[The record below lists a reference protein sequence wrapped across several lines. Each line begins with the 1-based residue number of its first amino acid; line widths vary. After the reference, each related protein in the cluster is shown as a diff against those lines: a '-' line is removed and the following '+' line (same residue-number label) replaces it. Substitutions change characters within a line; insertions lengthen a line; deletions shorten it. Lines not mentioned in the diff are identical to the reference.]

1 MEMNLLLIL
10 QELTPEI
17 LDGNFVDMMMRFG
30 LNLLATIFVII
41 FVYFRATGKR
51 SYVFTYIL
59 ISTTIFF
66 LCFLL
71 GSIDLQLG
79 FALGLFAIFGIIRYR
94 TDTIPIREMTYLFL
108 VITLAVI
115 NALASKEFNVSE
127 IIFTNLM
134 LMVTTWVMETVWM
147 KRHLAR
153 RSIIFDRMDLILP
166 TKNQELIQNIKERTG
181 IDVVRYKVGQID
193 LSKKTVRLTIF
204 YKEETSPNVLS
215 DPEMSDKSFDRD

>member
-1 MEMNLLLIL
+1 MDLLLNS
-10 QELTPEI
+10 QEITTEI
-17 LDGNFVDMMMRFG
+17 LGGNFFDLILRFG

-108 VITLAVI
+108 VITLSVI
-115 NALASKEFNVSE
+115 NALASREVS
-127 IIFTNLM
+127 ISAILFTNSCLM
-134 LMVTTWVMETVWM
+134 ATTWVMEKVWM

-153 RSIIFDRMDLILP
+153 RSLIFDRMDLIHP
-166 TKNQELIQNIKERTG
+166 TKKMELIQNVFERTG
-181 IDVVRYKVGQID
+181 IVVVKFKVGQID
-193 LSKKTVRLTIF
+193 LSKKSVRLTIF
-204 YKEETSPNVLS
+204 YKEDETPNVLS
-215 DPEMSDKSFDRD
+215 DPEMSDKSFD

>member
-1 MEMNLLLIL
+1 MDILLNS
-10 QELTPEI
+10 PEI
-17 LDGNFVDMMMRFG
+17 STEMLGGNFLDLMLRFG
-30 LNLLATIFVII
+30 LNLFATIFVII

-108 VITLAVI
+108 VITLSVI
-115 NALASKEFNVSE
+115 NALASREVS
-127 IIFTNLM
+127 ISAILFTNSCLM
-134 LMVTTWVMETVWM
+134 ATTWVMETVWM

-153 RSIIFDRMDLILP
+153 RSLIFDRMDLIHP
-166 TKNQELIQNIKERTG
+166 SKKQELIDNVMERTG
-181 IDVVRYKVGQID
+181 IEVVKFKVGQID
-193 LSKKTVRLTIF
+193 LSKMNVRLTIF
-204 YKEETSPNVLS
+204 YKEETTPNVLS
-215 DPEMSDKSFDRD
+215 DPEMSDKSFDQD

>member
-1 MEMNLLLIL
+1 MDPFLNL
-10 QELTPEI
+10 QEISTEMLGGSFFD
-17 LDGNFVDMMMRFG
+17 LMLRFG

-108 VITLAVI
+108 VITLSVI
-115 NALASKEFNVSE
+115 NALASREVS
-127 IIFTNLM
+127 ISAILFTNSCLM
-134 LMVTTWVMETVWM
+134 ATTWVMETVWM

-153 RSIIFDRMDLILP
+153 RSLIFDRMDLIHP
-166 TKNQELIQNIKERTG
+166 TKKNELIENIFERTG
-181 IDVVRYKVGQID
+181 IVVVKFKVGQID
-193 LSKKTVRLTIF
+193 LSKKNVRLTIF
-204 YKEETSPNVLS
+204 YKEDVTPNVLS
-215 DPEMSDKSFDRD
+215 DPEMSDKSFDRE

>member
-1 MEMNLLLIL
+1 MDLLLNS
-10 QELTPEI
+10 PEI
-17 LDGNFVDMMMRFG
+17 NTEILGGNFLDLMLRFG

-41 FVYFRATGKR
+41 FVYFRATRKR

-108 VITLAVI
+108 VITLSVI
-115 NALASKEFNVSE
+115 NALASREVS
-127 IIFTNLM
+127 ISAILFTNSCLM
-134 LMVTTWVMETVWM
+134 ATTWVMETVWM

-153 RSIIFDRMDLILP
+153 RSLIFDRMDLIHP
-166 TKNQELIQNIKERTG
+166 TKKEELIENIFERTG
-181 IDVVRYKVGQID
+181 IEVVRFKVGQID
-193 LSKKTVRLTIF
+193 LSKRSVRLTIF
-204 YKEETSPNVLS
+204 YKEDVTPNILS
-215 DPEMSDKSFDRD
+215 DPEMSDKSFDRE

>member
-1 MEMNLLLIL
+1 MDLLLNS
-10 QELTPEI
+10 PEI
-17 LDGNFVDMMMRFG
+17 STEMLGGNFLDLMLRFG

-108 VITLAVI
+108 VITLSVI
-115 NALASKEFNVSE
+115 NALASREVS
-127 IIFTNLM
+127 ISAILFTNSCLM
-134 LMVTTWVMETVWM
+134 ATTWVMETVWM

-153 RSIIFDRMDLILP
+153 RSLIFDRMDLIHP
-166 TKNQELIQNIKERTG
+166 SKKQELIDDIMERTG
-181 IDVVRYKVGQID
+181 IEVVKFKVGQID
-193 LSKKTVRLTIF
+193 LSKMNVRLTIF
-204 YKEETSPNVLS
+204 YKEETTPNVLS
-215 DPEMSDKSFDRD
+215 DPEMSDKSFDQD

>member
-1 MEMNLLLIL
+1 MNLLLIL

>member
-1 MEMNLLLIL
+1 MDLLLNS
-10 QELTPEI
+10 PEI
-17 LDGNFVDMMMRFG
+17 STEMLGGNFLDLMLRFG

-108 VITLAVI
+108 VITLSVI
-115 NALASKEFNVSE
+115 NALASREVS
-127 IIFTNLM
+127 ISAILFTNLS
-134 LMVTTWVMETVWM
+134 LMVTTWVMEKVWM

-153 RSIIFDRMDLILP
+153 RSLIFDRIDLIHP
-166 TKNQELIQNIKERTG
+166 TKKKELINNILERTG
-181 IDVVRYKVGQID
+181 IVVVKFKVGQID
-193 LSKKTVRLTIF
+193 LSKKSVRLTIF
-204 YKEETSPNVLS
+204 YKEDVTPNILS
-215 DPEMSDKSFDRD
+215 DPEMSDKNYDQE

>member
-1 MEMNLLLIL
+1 MDLLLNS
-10 QELTPEI
+10 PEI
-17 LDGNFVDMMMRFG
+17 SSEILGGNFLDLMLRFG

-108 VITLAVI
+108 VITLSVI
-115 NALASKEFNVSE
+115 NALASREVS
-127 IIFTNLM
+127 ISAILFTNLC
-134 LMVTTWVMETVWM
+134 LMATTWIMEKVWM

-153 RSIIFDRMDLILP
+153 RSLIFDRMDLIHP
-166 TKNQELIQNIKERTG
+166 TKKKELIENILERTG
-181 IDVVRYKVGQID
+181 IEVVRFKVGQID
-193 LSKKTVRLTIF
+193 LSKRSVRLTIF
-204 YKEETSPNVLS
+204 YKEDSTPNVLS
-215 DPEMSDKSFDRD
+215 DPEMSDKSFDQD

>member
-1 MEMNLLLIL
+1 MDLLLNS
-10 QELTPEI
+10 PEI
-17 LDGNFVDMMMRFG
+17 STEMLGGNFLDLMLRFG

-108 VITLAVI
+108 VITLSVI
-115 NALASKEFNVSE
+115 NALASREVS
-127 IIFTNLM
+127 ISAILFTNVCLM
-134 LMVTTWVMETVWM
+134 ATTWIMETVWM

-153 RSIIFDRMDLILP
+153 RSLIFDRMDLIHP
-166 TKNQELIQNIKERTG
+166 SKKKELIENIFERTG
-181 IDVVRYKVGQID
+181 IEVVRFKVGQID
-193 LSKKTVRLTIF
+193 LSKRSVRLTIF
-204 YKEETSPNVLS
+204 YKEDVTPNILS
-215 DPEMSDKSFDRD
+215 DPEMSDKSFDRE

>member
-1 MEMNLLLIL
+1 MDILLNSPELSTEMLGGSFI
-10 QELTPEI
+10 
-17 LDGNFVDMMMRFG
+17 DMMLRFG

-41 FVYFRATGKR
+41 FVYFKATGKR

-108 VITLAVI
+108 VITLSVI
-115 NALASKEFNVSE
+115 NALASREVS
-127 IIFTNLM
+127 ISAILFTNLS
-134 LMVTTWVMETVWM
+134 LMVTTWVMEKVWM

-153 RSIIFDRMDLILP
+153 RSLIFDRIDLIHP
-166 TKNQELIQNIKERTG
+166 TKKKELINNILERTG
-181 IDVVRYKVGQID
+181 IVVVKFKVGQID
-193 LSKKTVRLTIF
+193 LSKKSVRLTIF
-204 YKEETSPNVLS
+204 YKEDVTPNILS
-215 DPEMSDKSFDRD
+215 DPEMSDKNYDQE

>member
-1 MEMNLLLIL
+1 MDLLLNS
-10 QELTPEI
+10 PEI
-17 LDGNFVDMMMRFG
+17 STEMLGGGFIDLLIRFG

-108 VITLAVI
+108 VITLSVI
-115 NALASKEFNVSE
+115 NALASREVS
-127 IIFTNLM
+127 IVSILFTNFCLM
-134 LMVTTWVMETVWM
+134 ATTWVMETVWM

-153 RSIIFDRMDLILP
+153 RSLIFDRMDLIHP
-166 TKNQELIQNIKERTG
+166 TKKQELIENVFERTG
-181 IDVVRYKVGQID
+181 IVVVKFKVGQID
-193 LSKKTVRLTIF
+193 LSKKSVRLTIF
-204 YKEETSPNVLS
+204 YKEGATPNVLS
-215 DPEMSDKSFDRD
+215 DPEMSDKSFDRE

>member
-1 MEMNLLLIL
+1 MVLLLNSQEISAKMLGGSFFDLML
-10 QELTPEI
+10 Q
-17 LDGNFVDMMMRFG
+17 FG
-30 LNLLATIFVII
+30 LNLLATVFVII
-41 FVYFRATGKR
+41 VVYFRATGKR

-108 VITLAVI
+108 VITLSVI
-115 NALASKEFNVSE
+115 NALVSRKVSLSA
-127 IIFTNLM
+127 ILFTNGILM
-134 LMVTTWVMETVWM
+134 ATTWIMEKVWM

-153 RSIIFDRMDLILP
+153 RSLIYDRMDLIHP
-166 TKNQELIQNIKERTG
+166 AKKQELLEDIFERTG
-181 IDVVRYKVGQID
+181 IKVVKFKMVLID
-193 LSKKTVRLTIF
+193 LSKSSARLTIF
-204 YKEETSPNVLS
+204 YREDATLNIFS
-215 DPEMSDKSFDRD
+215 DFEMGDKNFDSE

>member
-1 MEMNLLLIL
+1 MDLLLNSL
-10 QELTPEI
+10 EI
-17 LDGNFVDMMMRFG
+17 STEMLGGGFIDLLMRFG

-108 VITLAVI
+108 VITLSVI
-115 NALASKEFNVSE
+115 NALASREVS
-127 IIFTNLM
+127 ISAILFTNSCLM
-134 LMVTTWVMETVWM
+134 ATTWVMETVWM

-153 RSIIFDRMDLILP
+153 RSLIFDRMDLIHP
-166 TKNQELIQNIKERTG
+166 GKKNELIENIFERTG
-181 IDVVRYKVGQID
+181 IVVVKFKVGQID
-193 LSKKTVRLTIF
+193 LSKKSVRLTIF
-204 YKEETSPNVLS
+204 YKEDVTPNVLS
-215 DPEMSDKSFDRD
+215 DPEMSDKSYDRE

>member
-1 MEMNLLLIL
+1 MDLLLNS
-10 QELTPEI
+10 QEISTEMLG
-17 LDGNFVDMMMRFG
+17 GNFFDLMLRFG

-108 VITLAVI
+108 VITLSVI
-115 NALASKEFNVSE
+115 NALASREVS
-127 IIFTNLM
+127 ISAILFTNSCLM
-134 LMVTTWVMETVWM
+134 ATTWVMETVWM

-153 RSIIFDRMDLILP
+153 RSLIFDRMDLIHP
-166 TKNQELIQNIKERTG
+166 TKKEELIENIFERTG
-181 IDVVRYKVGQID
+181 IEVVRFKVGQID
-193 LSKKTVRLTIF
+193 LSKRSVRLTIF
-204 YKEETSPNVLS
+204 YKEDVTPNILS
-215 DPEMSDKSFDRD
+215 DPEMSDKSFDRE

>member
-1 MEMNLLLIL
+1 MELLLNSQDL
-10 QELTPEI
+10 SQEI
-17 LDGNFVDMMMRFG
+17 LGSNFIDLMLRFS
-30 LNLLATIFVII
+30 LNLMATIFVII

-108 VITLAVI
+108 VITLSVI
-115 NALASKEFNVSE
+115 NALASKEINISE
-127 IIFTNLM
+127 ILFTNLI
-134 LMVTTWVMETVWM
+134 LMATTWVMERVWM

-153 RSIIFDRMDLILP
+153 RSIIFDRLDLILP
-166 TKNQELIQNIKERTG
+166 SKNNELIENIKERTG
-181 IDVVRYKVGQID
+181 IEVVKFNIGQID
-193 LSKKTVRLTIF
+193 LSKANVRLTIF
-204 YKEETSPNVLS
+204 YKEDNNPNVLS
-215 DPEMSDKSFDRD
+215 DPEMSDKNVEQE

>member
-1 MEMNLLLIL
+1 MDLLLNS
-10 QELTPEI
+10 PEI
-17 LDGNFVDMMMRFG
+17 SIEMLGGNFLDLMLRFG

-108 VITLAVI
+108 VITLSVI
-115 NALASKEFNVSE
+115 NALASREVS
-127 IIFTNLM
+127 ISAILFTNFCLM
-134 LMVTTWVMETVWM
+134 ATTWVMETIWM

-153 RSIIFDRMDLILP
+153 RSLIFDRMDLIHP
-166 TKNQELIQNIKERTG
+166 SKKKELIEDIFERTG
-181 IDVVRYKVGQID
+181 IVVVRFKVGQID
-193 LSKKTVRLTIF
+193 LSKRSVRLTIF
-204 YKEETSPNVLS
+204 YKEDATPNVLS
-215 DPEMSDKSFDRD
+215 DPEMSDKSFDRE

>member
-1 MEMNLLLIL
+1 MDLLFNS
-10 QELTPEI
+10 QELTPEM
-17 LDGNFVDMMMRFG
+17 LNGNFIDMMMRFG
-30 LNLLATIFVII
+30 LNLMATIFVII

-108 VITLAVI
+108 VITLSVI
-115 NALASKEFNVSE
+115 NALASNKINVSE
-127 IIFTNLM
+127 IIFTNLILM
-134 LMVTTWVMETVWM
+134 LTTWVMETVWM

-166 TKNQELIQNIKERTG
+166 SKNQELIDNIKERTG
-181 IDVVRYKVGQID
+181 IEVVRFKIGQID
-193 LSKKTVRLTIF
+193 LSKRTVRLTIF
-204 YKEETSPNVLS
+204 YREHTSPNVLS